1 MNQFGRGEYGFLKD
15 DNGSAMKRILSCLDE
30 VLHNISAADEA
41 GNEIPFE
48 YSRLHHHRQ
57 RVQRIARS
65 LFVLF
70 GKQTEGYQ
78 ESV

>member
-1 MNQFGRGEYGFLKD
+1 MTDIEVFE
-15 DNGSAMKRILSCLDE
+15 KRILSCLDE

-78 ESV
+78 ESVQSILLGS